1 MKQLVFIS
9 RHTQI
14 LDRQWLMRIS
24 FSFFFSPGKRI
35 RNSYIQY
42 FLSLF
47 NVFASSIWLV
57 WTIEKMKVKKA
68 LS

>member
-14 LDRQWLMRIS
+14 LDGQWLMRLS
-24 FSFFFSPGKRI
+24 FSFFFSPGKGLETLTL
-35 RNSYIQY
+35 
-42 FLSLF
+42 FFFCLF

-57 WTIEKMKVKKA
+57 WTIAKMKVRKA
-68 LS
+68 LT